1 MMFGCQRP
9 AFPRKTES
17 EGPHIP
23 LMKRR
28 AFLSLTG
35 AAACAPFLSSTA
47 VATPLAA
54 SVPTSGHM
62 ALASHL
68 ARYNPQ
74 ISAAGLMRVLK
85 VPAGTAQQ
93 IMGQMTRQGIVT
105 QASAGPVQDVV
116 RHVADRV
123 LKAEDALGDD
133 ADIEPRDDTSAEDMA
148 DTV

>member
-1 MMFGCQRP
+1 
-9 AFPRKTES
+9 
-17 EGPHIP
+17 
-23 LMKRR
+23 
-28 AFLSLTG
+28 
-35 AAACAPFLSSTA
+35 
-47 VATPLAA
+47 
-54 SVPTSGHM
+54 M

-93 IMGQMTRQGIVT
+93 IMGQMTRQGIVA

-123 LKAEDALGDD
+123 LKAEDAPSEHEDTKLDD
-133 ADIEPRDDTSAEDMA
+133 DMSAKDMA
-148 DTV
+148 APV